1 MLFNV
6 HLKKI
11 WNLGLNIKPLLVS
24 IVIYFPPK
32 HFTLIIYISWLWGLP
47 WTSLCPQ
54 SSQVS
59 ELEEH
64 ITGYR
69 ESLAFIS
76 DFMLPEH
83 RWKVWNVWGKE
94 NCIFFFLSKLWAY
107 IDWYVYIF
115 FKNCLLFSGKW
126 KWDTDT
132 EEITHKWNLR
142 ICIKDQNHWEV

>member
-1 MLFNV
+1 M
-6 HLKKI
+6 
-11 WNLGLNIKPLLVS
+11 GLNIKPLLVS
-24 IVIYFPPK
+24 IVIYFSPK
-32 HFTLIIYISWLWGLP
+32 HFTLIIYISCLWGLP
-47 WTSLCPQ
+47 RTSLCPQ

-94 NCIFFFLSKLWAY
+94 NCIFFFWVNYELTQ
-107 IDWYVYIF
+107 IDRYVFSLKIVCYFQENENETQIQRKSLTNGISEFVLKIRTPGKCRF
-115 FKNCLLFSGKW
+115 FL
-126 KWDTDT
+126 TP
-132 EEITHKWNLR
+132 
-142 ICIKDQNHWEV
+142 